1 MDPVL
6 LAIAFVLGFA
16 ARQIGLPPLVG
27 FLAAG
32 FVLKGLGFEG
42 GPALDRFA
50 DLGVTLLLFSI
61 GLKLKIETLL
71 KPEVWA
77 GASLHMAATVVVFGL
92 VIFALAAAGVHL
104 FAGLDLAS
112 SALVAF
118 ALSFSST
125 VFAVKA
131 LEDKGE
137 MQSMHGRVAIGIL
150 IMQDIIAVVFITL
163 STGKV
168 PSLWALALFGL
179 ILLRPVLFL
188 IMDRCGHGELIPL
201 FGLVAALV
209 LGAEAFDQVG
219 LKADLGA
226 LILGMLL
233 AKHGRAGEISDS
245 LLSFKDILLV
255 GFFLNIGL
263 SGTLSLGAVLIALLF
278 VLALP
283 FKVALFFALLTR
295 FRLRARSSSL
305 AALGLATYSEFGL
318 IVGAI
323 GVANGWLAPDWLA
336 VVAVALA
343 ATFVLGSPLNAMAHG
358 IYARFHVRLAP
369 WESATRH
376 PDDQPIFTG
385 DARIAVLGMGRIG
398 TGTYDTLRAHL
409 GDIVIGLDSDP
420 DKVAAN
426 REAGRNVI
434 LGDATDSDFWA
445 RAQPGKIGLV
455 MLTLPELNANL
466 DMVQRLAES
475 PYDGKIAAVARFA
488 DEVEILEQAGVHL
501 AVDSFTEA
509 GAGFADHVRERFA
522 AELAELRAPDAPNP

>member
-1 MDPVL
+1 MDPVFL
-6 LAIAFVLGFA
+6 GIAFILGFT

-32 FVLKGLGFEG
+32 FALNGLGFEG
-42 GPALDRFA
+42 GPTLDHFA

-61 GLKLKIETLL
+61 GLKLKIKSLL
-71 KPEVWA
+71 QPEVWA
-77 GASLHMAATVVVFGL
+77 GASLHMVATVVVFGL
-92 VIFALAAAGVHL
+92 VIFALSLAGVHL
-104 FAGLDLAS
+104 FAELDLAS

-168 PSLWALALFGL
+168 PSLWAFALFGL
-179 ILLRPVLFL
+179 ILVRPVLFI
-188 IMDRCGHGELIPL
+188 IMNRCGHGELIPL

-226 LILGMLL
+226 LILGMML
-233 AKHGRAGEISDS
+233 AGHARAGEISDS

-263 SGTLSLGAVLIALLF
+263 SGSLSLGAVLIALFF
-278 VLALP
+278 VLVLP

-295 FRLRARSSSL
+295 FRLRARSSAL
-305 AALGLATYSEFGL
+305 ASFGLATYSEFGL

-323 GVANGWLAPDWLA
+323 GVTNGWLAPDWLA

-358 IYARFHVRLAP
+358 IYARIHDRLIP

-376 PDDQPIFTG
+376 PDDQPISVG
-385 DARIAVLGMGRIG
+385 DARIAVFGMGRIG
-398 TGTYDTLRAHL
+398 TGTYETLRARF
-409 GDIVIGLDSDP
+409 GDIVVGLDSDP
-420 DKVAAN
+420 DKVAAHHA
-426 REAGRNVI
+426 AGRNVI
-434 LGDATDSDFWA
+434 LGDATDSDFWE
-445 RAQPGKIGLV
+445 RVQPGKIRLV
-455 MLTLPELNANL
+455 MLTLPELSANL
-466 DMVQRLAES
+466 DMLERLTDS
-475 PYDGKIAAVARFA
+475 RYDGRIAAVARFA
-488 DEVEILEQAGVHL
+488 DEVEALDRAGVHL

-509 GAGFADHVRERFA
+509 GAGFADHVSERFA
-522 AELAELRAPDAPNP
+522 VELSELAELAAPKV